1 MEFVVLPLLLCPED
15 LDFIVFITTTLAIA
29 GVFYEGM
36 ELKWLNIVGVFIMLM
51 DYSFLISTAMNL
63 WVEKKNKWIYV
74 HIFSTFIIV
83 VAISMKL
90 LKIKYPTITLVFW
103 YFYIWFVY
111 GIRIVKRYNN
121 RMQ

>member
-1 MEFVVLPLLLCPED
+1 MKKAVCF
-15 LDFIVFITTTLAIA
+15 LDFIVFIATTIAIA

-36 ELKWLNIVGVFIMLM
+36 ELKWFNIVGVFIMLM
-51 DYSFLISTAMNL
+51 DYSFLINTVMNL
-63 WVEKKNKWIYV
+63 WIERKNKWIYV
-74 HIFSTFIIV
+74 HIFSAFILV

-90 LKIKYPTITLVFW
+90 LKIQYPTITLVFW

-121 RMQ
+121 RMAITND

>member
-1 MEFVVLPLLLCPED
+1 M
-15 LDFIVFITTTLAIA
+15 FITTTLAIA

-111 GIRIVKRYNN
+111 GIRIVKRYND